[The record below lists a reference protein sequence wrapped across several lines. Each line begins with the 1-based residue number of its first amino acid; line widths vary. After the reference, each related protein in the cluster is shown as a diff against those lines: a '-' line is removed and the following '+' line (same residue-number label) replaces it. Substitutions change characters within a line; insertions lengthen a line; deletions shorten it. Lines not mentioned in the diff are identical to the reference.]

1 MTQQQPNQA
10 CESDELPAIPGVL
23 FRRGR
28 FFVRQKS
35 LVLVPR
41 YEICRWD
48 GGLSITPLEE
58 RLSLDVAKVRCLQL
72 AGLN

>member
-1 MTQQQPNQA
+1 MTQQQPNQN
-10 CESDELPAIPGVL
+10 ESEALPAIPGVL
-23 FRRGR
+23 FRSGR
-28 FFVRQKS
+28 YFVRQKS

-58 RLSLDVAKVRCLQL
+58 RLSLDMAKVRCLQL
-72 AGLN
+72 AAR